1 MARIRGYMGISVD
14 SCLASADGSIDWL
27 RRYDSVDLGVHG
39 YDRFIADIRTVVM
52 GRGTYESLVAMGE
65 GWPYARQRAIIVT
78 SRPIEDPIGTLEVW
92 SRGIDALVAELREL
106 DDGDVWIVG
115 GGQLQQAMIL
125 RGALDQLELFI
136 VPELVGGGIQ
146 VFPPNGFARSVRLAD
161 TAPLA
166 AGMVWLDYRF
176 DETTPPRGAGSP

>member
-27 RRYDSVDLGVHG
+27 RRYDGVDLGVHG

-65 GWPYARQRAIIVT
+65 GWPYSHQRAIIVT
-78 SRPIEDPIGTLEVW
+78 SRPIENPIGSLEVW
-92 SRGIDALVAELREL
+92 SDGVDALVDALRAL

-125 RGALDQLELFI
+125 RDALDRLELFI
-136 VPELVGGGIQ
+136 VPELVGGGIP
-146 VFPPNGFARSVRLAD
+146 VFPPNGFARRLHLAE
-161 TAPLA
+161 AVPLP
-166 AGMVWLDYRF
+166 AGMVRLDYRL
-176 DETTPPRGAGSP
+176 DAPMPPPGAGNP

>member
-14 SCLASADGSIDWL
+14 GCLASADGSIDWL
-27 RRYDSVDLGVHG
+27 RRYDGVDLGEHG
-39 YDRFIADIRTVVM
+39 YDRFIAGIRTVVM

-65 GWPYARQRAIIVT
+65 GWPYAQQRAIIVT
-78 SRPIEDPIGTLEVW
+78 SRPIEDPIGPLEVW
-92 SRGIDALVAELREL
+92 SDGVDALVPTLRAF

-115 GGQLQQAMIL
+115 GGQLQQAMIK

-136 VPELVGGGIQ
+136 VPELIGGGIQ
-146 VFPPNGFARSVRLAD
+146 VFPPNGFARSLRLAD
-161 TAPLA
+161 AAPLA

-176 DETTPPRGAGSP
+176 DETTPPRGADSP